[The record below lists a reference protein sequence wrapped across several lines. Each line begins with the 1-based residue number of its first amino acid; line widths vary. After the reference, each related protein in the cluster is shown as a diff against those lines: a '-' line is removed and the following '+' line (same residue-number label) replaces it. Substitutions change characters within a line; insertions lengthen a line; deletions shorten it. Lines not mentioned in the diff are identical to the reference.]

1 MPSVS
6 GMAGNQQNFPANV
19 PVVLPSV
26 STMYFVA
33 IRVVFLLIGTTRSVT
48 SLRAS

>member
-1 MPSVS
+1 MLSVS
-6 GMAGNQQNFPANV
+6 GMAGNHQTFPANV

-26 STMYFVA
+26 LTMHFVA
-33 IRVVFLLIGTTRSVT
+33 VRVVFLLTGTMRSVT